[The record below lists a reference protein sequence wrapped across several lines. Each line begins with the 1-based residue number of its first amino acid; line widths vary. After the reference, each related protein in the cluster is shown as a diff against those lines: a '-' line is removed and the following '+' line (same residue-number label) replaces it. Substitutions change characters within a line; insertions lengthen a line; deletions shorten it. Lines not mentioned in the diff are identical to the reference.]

1 MGWRVNWYKA
11 DKNEPLIITHHKD
24 EKYGDDWDEVKIN
37 GECVCW
43 NNGTEFWQN
52 LKYNNEDF
60 KKEIKCLFDDPDC
73 DYYSITKEGFKMIIL
88 EYRQRVIDYMKA
100 SLDLYQHPEEKES
113 EKHWFTVD
121 LVKEWEHEIREW
133 EHSYMGDNDETCYF
147 NIDLSDKERVSGSW
161 MYKFAIFDMI
171 FIYKTFDWD
180 NYTMVV
186 YGG

>member
-11 DKNEPLIITHHKD
+11 DKDEPIIITH
-24 EKYGDDWDEVKIN
+24 EVGEYGDEWDEVKIN
-37 GECVCW
+37 GEEICY
-43 NNGTEFWQN
+43 NNGTEFW
-52 LKYNNEDF
+52 LKLKLENENF
-60 KKEIKCLFDDPDC
+60 QKEIKCLFEHEDVDV
-73 DYYSITKEGFKMIIL
+73 YSITKEGFKMIIL

-100 SLDLYQHPEEKES
+100 SLDLYQHPEEKEFS
-113 EKHWFTVD
+113 KHWFTVD

-133 EHSYMGDNDETCYF
+133 ESSYLGDDGERRYF
-147 NIDLSDKERVSGSW
+147 NIDLSDRKLVSSSW

-180 NYTMVV
+180 NNTMVV

>member
-1 MGWRVNWYKA
+1 MGWRVSWYKA
-11 DKNEPLIITHHKD
+11 DKNEPLIITHEVGKYDD
-24 EKYGDDWDEVKIN
+24 EWDDVKIN
-37 GECVCW
+37 GECICH

-113 EKHWFTVD
+113 RKHWFTVD
-121 LVKEWEHEIREW
+121 LVQEWEHEIREW
-133 EHSYMGDNDETCYF
+133 EHTFLGDNDETCYF
-147 NIDLSDKERVSGSW
+147 NIDLSDKKRVSGSW

>member
-1 MGWRVNWYKA
+1 
-11 DKNEPLIITHHKD
+11 
-24 EKYGDDWDEVKIN
+24 
-37 GECVCW
+37 
-43 NNGTEFWQN
+43 
-52 LKYNNEDF
+52 
-60 KKEIKCLFDDPDC
+60 
-73 DYYSITKEGFKMIIL
+73 MIIL

-121 LVKEWEHEIREW
+121 LVKEWEHEISEW
-133 EHSYMGDNDETCYF
+133 EHSYIGDTGETCYF
-147 NIDLSDKERVSGSW
+147 NIALHKPKEEFGISSSW

-171 FIYKTFDWD
+171 EIYKYFDWD